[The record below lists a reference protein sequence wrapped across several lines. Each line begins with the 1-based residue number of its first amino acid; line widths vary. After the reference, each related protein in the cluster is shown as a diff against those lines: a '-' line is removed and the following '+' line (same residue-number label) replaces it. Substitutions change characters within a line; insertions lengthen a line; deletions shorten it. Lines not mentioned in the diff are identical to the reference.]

1 MFEKFAESR
10 IALFAGVL
18 TFILITGFLVNCG
31 SDQAEV
37 RIWDGNTF
45 HQTTINMSKYGEGI
59 VKAKVENRWQEF
71 RVTELPDK
79 FMEWNTKGRLET
91 VERIKKMQ
99 RPSLNGPH
107 NAMIASHGRKRSDS
121 QFSINNAVKGTGFIP
136 KKENLNAM
144 IEKLHSTID
153 SPFEE
158 KLAILEGFYVKCDSI
173 FDRTKLVSLELYS
186 TPEFET
192 QSFLN
197 QMTDPGVAIVYL
209 DIPTFKIKAIT
220 QLLHPDDPE
229 LTDYEKGVVEYI
241 NLIHSY
247 FHGDFPKMFISV
259 LYHVVEVYDSS
270 PGKGGKGIKIVP

>member
-10 IALFAGVL
+10 IARFAEVI
-18 TFILITGFLVNCG
+18 TFILITAFLVNCG
-31 SDQAEV
+31 SDQAKV

-79 FMEWNTKGRLET
+79 YIEWNTKGRLKTIEK
-91 VERIKKMQ
+91 IKKMQ
-99 RPSLNGPH
+99 RPPLNGPH
-107 NAMIASHGRKRSDS
+107 NAMIASHGRKRSD
-121 QFSINNAVKGTGFIP
+121 FHLSINNAVKGTGFIP
-136 KKENLNAM
+136 KEENLKAI
-144 IEKLHSTID
+144 IEKLNATID
-153 SPFEE
+153 NPLED
-158 KLAILEGFYVKCDSI
+158 KIAILEDFYQNCDSV

-209 DIPTFKIKAIT
+209 DIPTYKIKAIA

-229 LTDYEKGVVEYI
+229 LTDYEKNVVEYI

-247 FHGDFPKMFISV
+247 FHGDFSRMFIGV
-259 LYHVVEVYDSS
+259 IYHVVEVYNSS
-270 PGKGGKGIKIVP
+270 PTKNGRGKKI